1 MIFGNANILPKI
13 ATKECLEV
21 GMMKTLACCSNDIF
35 NSVNINRGGGRNNVE
50 RSYETVPRYN
60 VS

>member
-50 RSYETVPRYN
+50 RSYETAPI
-60 VS
+60 